1 MAETQSSQHR
11 SEPLR
16 AYLTLNAGSSSL
28 KLALFPEDGDSPLA
42 TALADRIGPDG
53 VLTVKDSDGRVITS
67 LPGPLDHHE
76 TALDTALL
84 NFRALYPSLSLVA
97 VGHRVVHGG
106 TNYSAPVIVTES
118 TVAELDRLRAFA
130 PLHQPHN
137 VAGIRAATKAFP
149 SVPQIACFDTGFH
162 SGHSW
167 INDTF
172 ALPREFYERG
182 VRRYGFHGLSYAYV
196 ASELTKVA
204 PMIAQ
209 KKIVIAHLGNGASL
223 CAIEQGRSVTSTMGF
238 STLEGLPM
246 GTRCGRIDPGVILY
260 LLDEEKMN
268 SSDISD
274 LLYKRS
280 GLIGLSGLSND
291 MRTLEASDNPNAE
304 QAIAYF
310 VASIQREIASCAATL
325 GGLDALV
332 FCGGI
337 GENSRAVRERV
348 CAGLNWMGLS
358 VDPAHNAANETFISA
373 ASARIPV
380 LVVPTNEELVIARET
395 RKLVTRAS

>member
-1 MAETQSSQHR
+1 MDAQSPQQKHR
-11 SEPLR
+11 SLR
-16 AYLTLNAGSSSL
+16 AFLTLNAGSSSL
-28 KLALFPEDGDSPLA
+28 KLALFPEEGDNPLA

-53 VLTVKDSDGRVITS
+53 VLTVKDSEGRHLETIS
-67 LPGPLDHHE
+67 GPLDHHE

-84 NFRALYPSLSLVA
+84 NFRALYPSLSLIA

-106 TNYSAPVIVTES
+106 TNYAASVIVTEAL
-118 TVAELDRLRAFA
+118 VAELDALRAFA

-172 ALPREFYERG
+172 ALPRELYERG
-182 VRRYGFHGLSYAYV
+182 VRRYGFHGLSYTYV

-204 PMIAQ
+204 PAIAQ

-246 GTRCGRIDPGVILY
+246 GTRCGRIDPGVLLY
-260 LLDEEKMN
+260 LLDEEKMT
-268 SSDISD
+268 SSELSA

-280 GLIGLSGLSND
+280 GLLALSGLSND
-291 MRTLEASDNPNAE
+291 MRTLESSDHPNAK
-304 QAIAYF
+304 QAINYF

-337 GENSRAVRERV
+337 GENSRLVRESV
-348 CAGLNWMGLS
+348 CSGLGWMGLGI
-358 VDPAHNAANETFISA
+358 DAARNAANETFISGP
-373 ASARIPV
+373 SARIPV
-380 LVVPTNEELVIARET
+380 IVIPTNEELVIAREA
-395 RKLVTRAS
+395 RLLVAHASS